1 MSTERKGLLAGLGAW
16 VLWGLFPLYWRSMK
30 PASPLELLA
39 HRILWSVVFVAVV
52 LLVLRRWRQ
61 VWKVFGDRRT
71 ALILVAASLAI
82 GANWGLFIYGV
93 NADRTIEVSLGYYI
107 NPLVSVL
114 IGVLFFAERLRPL
127 QWAAIG
133 IASLAV
139 IVITV
144 EVGRFPFLG
153 LALALSFGLY
163 GGLKKLSPTPP
174 LVGLMVEAL
183 VLLPPAL
190 GLLGYLIVRG
200 ESNFGHHGP
209 LHATLIVLMGVVT
222 AVPLVLF
229 AVSAQSIPLS
239 TLGLMQYIT
248 PSMQLIL
255 GVAVFHEPMATAQ
268 WVGFAIVWT
277 ALAIFSY
284 DALRNAHRERR
295 TRADELAAATDAA
308 R

>member
-1 MSTERKGLLAGLGAW
+1 M
-16 VLWGLFPLYWRSMK
+16 
-30 PASPLELLA
+30 
-39 HRILWSVVFVAVV
+39 
-52 LLVLRRWRQ
+52 
-61 VWKVFGDRRT
+61 
-71 ALILVAASLAI
+71 
-82 GANWGLFIYGV
+82 
-93 NADRTIEVSLGYYI
+93 
-107 NPLVSVL
+107 SVL

-139 IVITV
+139 VVITV
-144 EVGRFPFLG
+144 EVGSFPLLG
-153 LALALSFGLY
+153 LALACSFGLY

-190 GLLGYLIVRG
+190 GMLGYLVVRG
-200 ESNFGHHGP
+200 ESNFGRHGFTHV
-209 LHATLIVLMGVVT
+209 LLIVLMGVVT

-229 AVSAQSIPLS
+229 AMSAQSIPLS

-268 WVGFAIVWT
+268 WIGFAIVWT

-284 DALRNAHRERR
+284 DALRRARRERR
-295 TRADELAAATDAA
+295 TRSHEIAASDAA

>member
-1 MSTERKGLLAGLGAW
+1 MSEERKGLLAGLGAW

-39 HRILWSVVFVAVV
+39 HRVLWSVVLVAIL

-61 VWKVFGDRRT
+61 VWKVFGDRRS
-71 ALILVAASLAI
+71 AWILVAASVAI

-127 QWAAIG
+127 QWAAIA

-139 IVITV
+139 VVITV
-144 EVGRFPFLG
+144 EVGSFPLLG
-153 LALALSFGLY
+153 LALAFSFGLY

-183 VLLPPAL
+183 VLLPAAL
-190 GLLGYLIVRG
+190 GMLGYLIVRG
-200 ESNFGHHGP
+200 ESNFGRHGFTHV
-209 LHATLIVLMGVVT
+209 LLIVLMGVVT

-268 WVGFAIVWT
+268 WIGFAIVWT

-284 DALRNAHRERR
+284 DALRNARRERR